1 MGEKKKLK
9 RKLRRVINLYNIAIL
24 ACIVVIAVSLYI
36 LIIKPRI
43 SSKKIVT
50 PSGIEVAQISVK
62 ENEEITENQAKK
74 LAVKQFKKLKENVKE
89 SDLKVTKIQRQG
101 VEFYYVV
108 SAENSVEIKILG
120 GKITRINT
128 APVEE

>member
-1 MGEKKKLK
+1 MSEKKSVK
-9 RKLRRVINLYNIAIL
+9 RKLKKVFNLYNMAIL
-24 ACIVVIAVSLYI
+24 ACVAIIVCSLYI
-36 LIIKPRI
+36 LVIQPRI
-43 SSKKIVT
+43 QSKKIVT

-62 ENEEITENQAKK
+62 ENEEITEKQARK
-74 LAVKQFKKLKENVKE
+74 LAAKQFKTLKEDVKE
-89 SDLKVTKIQRQG
+89 SDLKVSKIQRQG

-108 SAENSVEIKILG
+108 SSENSVEIQILG

>member
-1 MGEKKKLK
+1 MSEKKSVKRRLK
-9 RKLRRVINLYNIAIL
+9 RVFNLYNMAIL
-24 ACIVVIAVSLYI
+24 ACLAIIVGSLYI
-36 LIIKPRI
+36 LVIQPRI
-43 SSKKIVT
+43 QSKKIVT

-62 ENEEITENQAKK
+62 ENEEITEEQARK
-74 LAVKQFKKLKENVKE
+74 LAVKQFKTLKEDVKE
-89 SDLKVTKIQRQG
+89 NDLKVSKIQRQG

-108 SAENSVEIKILG
+108 SSENSVEIQILG